1 MGFAIAKNITLLASG
16 YHNSSIGS
24 QGSGIFHGESKILNI
39 TYTNRKKATFIT
51 STIKNSPKIHTIPM
65 TFDYHKNDF
74 YLFENMTNY
83 KKIEV
88 ISGGNGIHEIIVED
102 MELICKFKYEYIGTP
117 GLMNL
122 IVYR

>member
-24 QGSGIFHGESKILNI
+24 QGSGIYHGESKILNI
-39 TYTNRKKATFIT
+39 TYTNRKSATFIT
-51 STIKNSPKIHTIPM
+51 SEIQKSPEIHTIPNV
-65 TFDYHKNDF
+65 FEYHKNDF

-83 KKIEV
+83 KKIKV
-88 ISGGNGIHEIIVED
+88 INGIHEIIVED
-102 MELICKFKYEYIGTP
+102 LELICHFKYEYIGTP